1 MKDRSKKPSPNK
13 TPADRSARPS
23 ADRQPFERFRAKPK
37 PDRERTEGKF
47 SDKREKE
54 RPKLGGKG
62 RKRPD
67 EVEKITILPRLN
79 QYIAKAGVCSRR
91 EADELI
97 ATGKVKVNGKIV
109 REMGRRVQVDD
120 KVEYEGRLLRGE
132 ELRYILLNKPKGFI
146 ANVTDE
152 KERKT
157 VMDLIKH
164 ACQERVYPVGRL
176 EKETTGLLLFTNDGD
191 LARQLTHPATKLK
204 QIYHVYLNKGMAEE
218 DIEKLMKGVQLE
230 DGTVKAD
237 IVNYVAG
244 ITDGTQVGAQ
254 FHSGRNTFV
263 RSMFEHVGYE
273 VTKLDRSLY
282 GNLTKKDLPRGKWRP
297 LKDKEIIMLKLLA
310 GKAEK
315 TPTKTPT
322 KASKKAVAKA
332 PKGR

>member
-13 TPADRSARPS
+13 RPDDRAARPS
-23 ADRQPFERFRAKPK
+23 AERQPFERFRAKPK
-37 PDRERTEGKF
+37 PAPARADGKF
-47 SDKREKE
+47 AERKENE

-62 RKRPD
+62 KKRPD
-67 EVEKITILPRLN
+67 EVQKITVLPRLN

-97 ATGKVKVNGKIV
+97 LTGKVKVNGKII
-109 REMGRRVQVDD
+109 REMGRRVQLDD

-191 LARQLTHPATKLK
+191 LARQLTHPATRLK

-218 DIEKLMKGVQLE
+218 DIEKLMKGVALE

-237 IVNYVAG
+237 VVNYVAG
-244 ITDGTQVGAQ
+244 VTDGTQVGAQ

-273 VTKLDRSLY
+273 VTKLDRALY

-297 LKDKEIIMLKLLA
+297 LKDKEVIMLKLLA
-310 GKAEK
+310 GKSDKAPVK
-315 TPTKTPT
+315 PTK
-322 KASKKAVAKA
+322 KA
-332 PKGR
+332 PKKP